1 MAKKT
6 GPKTPESILV
16 TDSISIG
23 EEFRKNPV
31 AVLNRLSRSHNP
43 HLLRLYEYY
52 SELYEEQKAEAKRQ
66 IVEAKKKARKIKS
79 RSHKPKK
86 PSTRCTEQLMLRNAK
101 RI

>member
-52 SELYEEQKAEAKRQ
+52 SELYEEQKAEAKRK
-66 IVEAKKKARKIKS
+66 IIEARKESHKIKS
-79 RSHKPKK
+79 RRHKPKK
-86 PSTRCTEQLMLRNAK
+86 SSTGCTEHLELRWAK

>member
-6 GPKTPESILV
+6 GPKTPESILIIN
-16 TDSISIG
+16 SISIG
-23 EEFRKNPV
+23 EEFRRNPV
-31 AVLNRLSRSHNP
+31 AVLNRLSRSDIP
-43 HLLRLYEYY
+43 KLLKLHEHY

-86 PSTRCTEQLMLRNAK
+86 SSTRCTEQPMLRNAK